1 MNGSGYEMDKEQIQ
15 AIGEALR
22 TEENRQKAIELI
34 NKIETL
40 PEPLADAWVDDLAFA
55 LKEESVPYTQSQI
68 LRQLMKVAE
77 SYPEKVAAA
86 IPTIVQVVGEGLHD
100 LSHSGVSSSTVVDC
114 GTEVLKDVVCGVD
127 VRNHEL
133 PLSHTDVDEFLE
145 HGEAPQRKLGYRLL
159 GGIATPAAARMLTAD
174 IGYEVESVKQARK
187 DAVDDALK
195 IVEQSLRGA
204 GKLTPEEAYKSLSEL
219 YASGVVK
226 GDPSVLEVAREV
238 LFDRVDESGS
248 DPSEL
253 LRSTGRLAKTD
264 ATFALSVVTEAV
276 QQLADGPESQQ
287 ALWGILKE
295 VSNWRPDLVIDEA
308 EDLLIRMWA
317 DGTEGQVHAFQVL
330 ATLAERKHSFPTELA
345 EVVIQGLDA
354 DDKRVVIESIDAIEN
369 AGVYPPPEALDRLSK
384 GDSKEAEAAK
394 AAIRN
399 LEQGREEHAS
409 SYARSLEFGDEE
421 VSLFTGDSGGLYLK
435 QRTESGLWG
444 DVSVGTIRKQ
454 MVKEIL
460 EAVERGDD
468 SPLVLPHYEP
478 RDVILVGVAIALD
491 STSTSPRIGVFSPGS
506 RSHWGMKGEVRSELQ
521 KFGLSE
527 VAGRVSAAAPIPDVI
542 PHAYVWDGEVKNDS
556 SGEASGRF
564 VLCKKL
570 DDLEHTGDLDVI
582 LLNLS
587 SRITEGT
594 EEKIREAESIHPEA
608 TLVSA
613 YSYYT
618 KNERDGRPRYGPP
631 HGLDTASTLPSVN
644 TIDAVLSEAQ
654 FDWNYHLSEQ
664 APYAA
669 DKDSLSD
676 SYETSVG
683 TWTLGDDDVRSLANA
698 STLRVQHVESG
709 DVSSLLDQVFGLSA
723 SLRGVDDY
731 GAGSLIFSRQLFF
744 ERLPVAGVDFDE
756 WIRERYYAGERFL
769 PPLIE
774 ERVEDVKQKA
784 DTVEALEAVQPLNK
798 AEQLLQQIAKR
809 FNSRNPMFEEL
820 KEQIAVAREND
831 ERLAIFSGST
841 KHAQILEYSL
851 KKHDVVTKTQLS
863 RGSISVVSPDDAR
876 SLGVHDRLVVPGALH
891 HENAGFYVHPKIAE
905 TVVLTY
911 DREWAS
917 MIEGHACE
925 FVDLLNATVGELDYA
940 PYAYPEVTGDLP
952 VEKVEADE
960 PVAPESDKKEGL
972 TSATPDAEV
981 SQESDSKS
989 KAEILTDAM
998 RSVSS
1003 REYREESGR
1012 YERETRHYTIET
1024 TSGETLDLTNHDRVL
1039 RCRETGSD
1047 EEYHWVSPST
1057 LTVGDIFVT
1066 FPSELKSEIW
1076 KEQLKRVYE
1085 SEIDADEA
1093 LERLGQWCEALE
1105 KIWQHVLDE
1114 AEADGQFSE
1123 TAVHDRIY
1131 ETIVR
1136 SDPEF
1141 DRNRATVK
1149 HWFDSVLE
1157 ADAPMDLVED
1167 PSLRIGPRSYKDI
1180 EAIGRAFEF
1189 DLFDGRTFE
1198 YDLLIRD
1205 AEDIEAAMEGLRTI
1219 NRRQGR
1225 ELYDELRDQMN
1236 SHRSTRVS
1244 KAAKH
1249 YEVVEI
1255 EERVKESESD

>member
-1 MNGSGYEMDKEQIQ
+1 MDEEKIE

-22 TEENRQKAIELI
+22 TEGSREKAIELI
-34 NKIETL
+34 DKIETL
-40 PEPLADAWVDDLAFA
+40 PESLADAWVEDLAFA
-55 LKEESVPYTQSQI
+55 LEEENVPYTQSRI
-68 LRQLMKVAE
+68 LRQLKKVAVN
-77 SYPEKVAAA
+77 YPEKAAA
-86 IPTIVQVVGEGLHD
+86 ATPSVVRVVSEELHD
-100 LSHSGVSSSTVVDC
+100 LSHSDISSSTVVDC
-114 GTEVLKDVVCGVD
+114 GTEVLEFVVSGVEPRD
-127 VRNHEL
+127 HEL
-133 PLSHTDVDEFLE
+133 QLSHTDVDEFLE
-145 HGEAPQRKLGYRLL
+145 HGGTPQRKLGYRLL
-159 GGIATPAAARMLTAD
+159 GTIATPDAARALTAD
-174 IGYEVESVKQARK
+174 IEYEVESVKRART
-187 DAVDDALK
+187 DAVDDALD
-195 IVEQSLRGA
+195 IVERSLRGA
-204 GKLTPEEAYKSLSEL
+204 GKLTLEEAYNSLSEL
-219 YASGVVK
+219 YASGLVEVER
-226 GDPSVLEVAREV
+226 SVLEVARVV
-238 LFDRVDESGS
+238 LFDRIEQKGT

-264 ATFALSVVTEAV
+264 ATFARSVVTEAV
-276 QQLADGPESQQ
+276 QRLTDDPGDRRE
-287 ALWGILKE
+287 LWGILKE
-295 VSNWRPDLVIDEA
+295 VSNWRPDPVIDEA
-308 EDLLIRMWA
+308 SVLLIEMG
-317 DGTEGQVHAFQVL
+317 DGGTAGQVHAFQVL
-330 ATLAERKHSFPTELA
+330 ATLAERKRSFPTELA
-345 EVVIQGLDA
+345 EVVVQGLDA
-354 DDKRVVIESIDAIEN
+354 DDRSVVMESIDAVEST
-369 AGVYPPPEALDRLSK
+369 GFYPPPESLVRLSK
-384 GDSKEAEAAK
+384 GDGEVAK
-394 AAIRN
+394 AAKSAVQN
-399 LEQGREEHAS
+399 LKQGREENAS
-409 SYARSLEFGDEE
+409 SYVRSLESGDED
-421 VSLFTGDSGGLYLK
+421 VSLFAGDSGDLYLK
-435 QRTESGLWG
+435 QRTKSGLWG
-444 DVSVGTIRKQ
+444 DVDVGTIRKQ
-454 MVKEIL
+454 MVRETL
-460 EAVERGDD
+460 AAVDRGDD

-478 RDVILVGVAIALD
+478 KDVILVGVALALD
-491 STSTSPRIGVFSPGS
+491 SASSGPRIGIFSPGS
-506 RSHWGMKGEVRSELQ
+506 QSHWGMKGEVRSELRE
-521 KFGLSE
+521 FGLSE
-527 VAGRVSAAAPIPDVI
+527 VSGRVSDATPVPDVI

-570 DDLEHTGDLDVI
+570 DDLEYTGDLDVI

-613 YSYYT
+613 YSYYA

-644 TIDAVLSEAQ
+644 TIDAVLSEGR
-654 FDWNYHLSEQ
+654 FDWDYHLSEQ

-698 STLRVQHVESG
+698 STLRVQYVESG
-709 DVSSLLDQVFGLSA
+709 DVSTLLDQVFELSA

-744 ERLPVAGVDFDE
+744 ERLPVAGEDFDE

-798 AEQLLQQIAKR
+798 AEQLLRQIAKR
-809 FNSRNPMFEEL
+809 LESQNPMFEEL

-841 KHAQILEYSL
+841 KHAQILESSL
-851 KKHDVVTKTQLS
+851 KKHGVVTQTQLDC
-863 RGSISVVSPDDAR
+863 GSISVVSPDDAR

-891 HENAGFYVHPKIAE
+891 HENAGFYVHPRIAE
-905 TVVLTY
+905 TVVLIY

-917 MIEGHACE
+917 MIESHACE

-952 VEKVEADE
+952 GEKVESDE
-960 PVAPESDKKEGL
+960 PVAPESDEREDL

-1024 TSGETLDLTNHDRVL
+1024 TSGEILNLTNHDRVL
-1039 RCRETGSD
+1039 RYRETGND
-1047 EEYHWVSPST
+1047 EEYHWLSPST
-1057 LTVGDIFVT
+1057 LTVGDTFVT
-1066 FPSELKSEIW
+1066 FPSDLKSEIW
-1076 KEQLKRVYE
+1076 EEQLKRVYE

-1105 KIWQHVLDE
+1105 KIWQQVSDE
-1114 AEADGQFSE
+1114 AEADGQYSE
-1123 TAVHDRIY
+1123 TTVHDRIY

-1225 ELYDELRDQMN
+1225 ELYDALRNQMN
-1236 SHRSTRVS
+1236 SHRSTRAS

-1255 EERVKESESD
+1255 EERVKESKSD